1 MKRKTTRRA
10 KKKPYEPPKL
20 IEYGTLNGLT
30 LAKGGGNADGGGR
43 PRTRLRRR
51 GA

>member
-1 MKRKTTRRA
+1 
-10 KKKPYEPPKL
+10 
-20 IEYGTLNGLT
+20 LT
-30 LAKGGGNADGGGR
+30 LAKGGSNADGGGR